1 MRNVVTM
8 CSVFAATAGTALASI
23 TPVSY
28 SNPLLG
34 VDGSQATQG
43 SPAGDA
49 FFVAPGIGNAGG
61 FFLAGGPFADSAIGN
76 VGDAIG
82 AGLGGGFNVA
92 VDSSVVD
99 NGGGNFDVRVYLYS
113 LDGSDMFPAGFVDG
127 GGVALDSA
135 GFFLGAS
142 AGGDPIDFSDVAT
155 TNSATIEVFDAAGP
169 AGGPFDISGF
179 ANFSN
184 LGGGWDGSLGVSF
197 GAGSAGAGINGI
209 ELLVNVT
216 VVPAPAG
223 LAPLALAGLVA
234 SRRRR
239 A

>member
-1 MRNVVTM
+1 MKNMMTI

-34 VDGSQATQG
+34 VDGSQSTQG

-49 FFVAPGIGNAGG
+49 FFVAPGLGNGGG

-76 VGDAIG
+76 VGDVIG
-82 AGLGGGFNVA
+82 AGLGVSDIA
-92 VDSSVVD
+92 VDSSVFD
-99 NGGGNFDVRVYLYS
+99 NGGGNFDVRVFLYS
-113 LDGSDMFPAGFVDG
+113 LDGSDMFPTGFVDG
-127 GGVALDSA
+127 GGLPLDA
-135 GFFLGAS
+135 AAFFLGANG
-142 AGGDPIDFSDVAT
+142 GGDPIDFSGVAF
-155 TNSATIEVFDAAGP
+155 TNSASIELFDAAGP

-179 ANFSN
+179 ANFSG

-197 GAGSAGAGINGI
+197 GSGSAGLGINAI

-223 LAPLALAGLVA
+223 LAPLAMVGLVA

>member
-1 MRNVVTM
+1 MKNMVTM

-28 SNPLLG
+28 NNPILG
-34 VDGSQATQG
+34 VGDTQSTQG

-61 FFLAGGPFADSAIGN
+61 FFLAGGPFTESAIGN
-76 VGDAIG
+76 VGDDIG
-82 AGLGGGFNVA
+82 AGLGTSNIA
-92 VDSSVVD
+92 VDSSVFD
-99 NGGGNFDVRVYLYS
+99 NGGGNFDVRIFLYS

-127 GGVALDSA
+127 GGLPLDTA

-142 AGGDPIDFSDVAT
+142 AGANPVDFSGVAF
-155 TNSATIEVFDAAGP
+155 TNSASIELFDAAGP

-179 ANFSN
+179 ANFSG

-197 GAGSAGAGINGI
+197 GAGSAAAGINGI
-209 ELLVNVT
+209 ELLVNVD

-223 LAPLALAGLVA
+223 LAPLAMVGLVA